1 MKKTLSIVLLA
12 LLIAGAFAA
21 VPAQAKKKKKPKK
34 SVRVE
39 RLVEYEYQT
48 ASPGISGVV
57 GACMTVLGVEGTA
70 CQDFPTLANESF
82 VKVVVEDATGQP
94 TNFDIA
100 QDVDG
105 PDVPGLNI
113 IASGCGESAEAIP
126 ITPGLAV
133 RVSVTALGGPD
144 CPGVATTGAVK
155 ATLSNMP

>member
-1 MKKTLSIVLLA
+1 MKKTLSIVLMG
-12 LLIAGAFAA
+12 LLVAGAFAA
-21 VPAQAKKKKKPKK
+21 APASAKKKKPKK
-34 SVRVE
+34 PVRVE
-39 RLVEYEYQT
+39 RALEYTYQT

-57 GACMTVLGVEGTA
+57 GACMTVLGVEGSA
-70 CQDFPTLANESF
+70 CQDFPTMANESF

-113 IASGCGESAEAIP
+113 IASGCGETAEAIP
-126 ITPGLAV
+126 IEPGLAV

-144 CPGVATTGAVK
+144 CPGVATTGKVK